1 MRLGPGNHMVRSI
14 VFAVAGLVG
23 VGAMV
28 TIEARTPPRPVV
40 PAGVPL
46 APATIGFD
54 GSHDTLTK
62 ADRLDLSYVGTGV
75 PLQPILPAQFVS
87 PAEPVLLSSPP
98 GSQGTNRQ
106 DSNSRKLAVVLP
118 RSRPRN
124 PIKDVPQNLAKHM
137 AKNETKNE
145 TKHAAQNGAKSV
157 TKVATNSPA
166 NSSANAGKKV
176 ANTDRSKLVA
186 EPCKPNPFGSLLKA
200 LNLSS
205 GCQT

>member
-1 MRLGPGNHMVRSI
+1 MVRTML
-14 VFAVAGLVG
+14 FAFAGLIG
-23 VGAMV
+23 VGTMVAM
-28 TIEARTPPRPVV
+28 EARTPPRPVM
-40 PAGVPL
+40 PATGPL

-62 ADRLDLSYVGTGV
+62 ADRLDVSYVRNDV

-87 PAEPVLLSSPP
+87 PAESMPVSSQPAP
-98 GSQGTNRQ
+98 QVANRNSHGST
-106 DSNSRKLAVVLP
+106 SRKLAVLP
-118 RSRPRN
+118 RPRPKMT
-124 PIKDVPQNLAKHM
+124 IKNVTKIA
-137 AKNETKNE
+137 ARNETKN
-145 TKHAAQNGAKSV
+145 AVQNGAKGL
-157 TKVATNSPA
+157 TKTATNSLA
-166 NSSANAGKKV
+166 NGSANASKKI

>member
-1 MRLGPGNHMVRSI
+1 MVRTML
-14 VFAVAGLVG
+14 VAFAGLVG
-23 VGAMV
+23 VGTMVAM
-28 TIEARTPPRPVV
+28 EARTPPRPVM
-40 PAGVPL
+40 PASETL

-62 ADRLDLSYVGTGV
+62 ADRLDVSYLRTDV

-87 PAEPVLLSSPP
+87 PVESTPV
-98 GSQGTNRQ
+98 GSQPAPQATNRHWR
-106 DSNSRKLAVVLP
+106 DAHSRKLAVLLP
-118 RSRPRN
+118 KSRPR
-124 PIKDVPQNLAKHM
+124 DVSQNLAKHV
-137 AKNETKNE
+137 TKNE
-145 TKHAAQNGAKSV
+145 TKHTAQNRAMSIAK
-157 TKVATNSPA
+157 TATNSPPA
-166 NSSANAGKKV
+166 NNSANASKKV